1 MDNQESELIEK
12 IRQQFDKAP
21 YPKIPLD
28 HSPKTDYQSLYIH
41 NLVTAYYLRN
51 QKVIDT
57 EGKVILDAGC
67 GSGYKSLM
75 LAEANPGAKII
86 GVDISEESVKLARQ
100 RLQYHGFNNT
110 DFYAIPLEDLPDLGL
125 KFDYINCDDVLYLV
139 PDPVV
144 GLKALQAVL
153 KPDGIIRANLHSS
166 LQRAS
171 YYAVQKV
178 FKIMGLLEEN
188 PREMEIGIAKE
199 IIEELQDNVA
209 IKARTWNLPVE
220 KNEEWL
226 LANYLIQGDKGYTI
240 PEVFAA
246 LREANLEFISMV
258 NWRQWELADLFKNP
272 ENLPAFLAMSL
283 PDLPVEIRLHLF
295 ELLHP
300 VNRLIDFWCGHPN
313 QAHSFREVYEWTQS
327 DWQQV
332 RVYLH
337 PQLKTPQLKN
347 DLVNAITNHKVFEI
361 SRYVSLPTLV
371 PITVDSMM
379 AACLLPLWETDRPQ
393 SVMSLVERWL
403 KLRPLHPITLEQAK
417 PEKAFE
423 EVKELLSSLEVF
435 LYILFERLV

>member
-12 IRQQFDKAP
+12 IRQQFDQAP

-28 HSPKTDYQSLYIH
+28 YSPKTDYQSLYIH

-57 EGKVILDAGC
+57 EGKMILDAGC

-110 DFYAIPLEDLPDLGL
+110 DFYALPLENLPDLGL

-220 KNEEWL
+220 KNEQWL

-283 PDLPVEIRLHLF
+283 PDLPVDLRLHLF

-313 QAHSFREVYEWTQS
+313 QAQSFKEVYEWTQS

-337 PQLKTPQLKN
+337 PQLRTPELKN

-379 AACLLPLWETDRPQ
+379 AACLLPLWEKDRPQ
-393 SVMSLVERWL
+393 SVMCLVERWL
-403 KLRPLHPITLEQAK
+403 KLRPLDPITLEQAK

-435 LYILFERLV
+435 LYILFERSV

>member
-110 DFYAIPLEDLPDLGL
+110 DFYALPLEDLPDLGL

-144 GLKALQAVL
+144 GLQAMQAVL

-226 LANYLIQGDKGYTI
+226 LANYLLQGDKGYTI

-283 PDLPVEIRLHLF
+283 PDLPVDLRLHLF

-337 PQLKTPQLKN
+337 PQLRTPQLKN

-361 SRYVSLPTLV
+361 SRYVSLPTRV

-379 AACLLPLWETDRPQ
+379 AASLLPLWETDLPQ
-393 SVMSLVERWL
+393 SVMCLVERWL

>member
-28 HSPKTDYQSLYIH
+28 NSPKTDYQSLYLH

-75 LAEANPGAKII
+75 LAEANPDAKII

-110 DFYAIPLEDLPDLGL
+110 DFYALPLEDLPDLGL

-144 GLKALQAVL
+144 GLKAMQAVL
-153 KPDGIIRANLHSS
+153 KPDGILRANLHSS

-171 YYAVQKV
+171 YYAVQKI

-209 IKARTWNLPVE
+209 IKARTWNLPGE

-226 LANYLIQGDKGYTI
+226 LANYLLQGDKGYTI

-283 PDLPVEIRLHLF
+283 PEIPVELRLHLF

-379 AACLLPLWETDRPQ
+379 AACLLPLWEKDQPQ
-393 SVMSLVERWL
+393 SVMCLVERWL
-403 KLRPLHPITLEQAK
+403 KLRPLDPITLEQAK

-435 LYILFERLV
+435 LYILFEHLA

>member
-86 GVDISEESVKLARQ
+86 GVDLSEESVKFARQ

-110 DFYAIPLEDLPDLGL
+110 DFYALPIEDLPDLGL

-144 GLKALQAVL
+144 GLQAMQAVL

-226 LANYLIQGDKGYTI
+226 LANYLLQGDKGYTI

-283 PDLPVEIRLHLF
+283 PDLPVELRLHLF

-313 QAHSFREVYEWTQS
+313 QAYSFKEVYEWTQS

-337 PQLKTPQLKN
+337 PQLRTPQLKN

-361 SRYVSLPTLV
+361 SRYVSLPTRV

-379 AACLLPLWETDRPQ
+379 AACLLPLWEKDQPQ
-393 SVMSLVERWL
+393 SVMCLVERWL
-403 KLRPLHPITLEQAK
+403 KLRPLDPITLEQVK